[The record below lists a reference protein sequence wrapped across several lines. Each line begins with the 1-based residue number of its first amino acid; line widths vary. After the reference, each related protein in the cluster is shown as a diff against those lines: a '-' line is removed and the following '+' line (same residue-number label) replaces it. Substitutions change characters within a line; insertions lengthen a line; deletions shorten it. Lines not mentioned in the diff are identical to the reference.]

1 MRKQIPN
8 LLTLLNLLSGCVAIT
23 LAFQGRFTGVAIAVL
38 IAALFDFLDGM
49 AARLLNAYSLL
60 GKELDSLADV
70 VSFGVAPASALFVF
84 IRDGLLR
91 PGGVLSPDG
100 TLPPSG
106 LQLPEALAVLIPYLA
121 FLIPLFSAYRLA
133 KFNID
138 ERQTRSFLGLPTPA
152 NGLFWVGY
160 CQGIHTLLPI
170 GEQALLYIT
179 LGFLILLTPLMVTE
193 LPMFSLKMDR
203 FTLKGHERQL
213 LLAVLLIAFVAL
225 WGFVGIAMGI
235 LAYILLS
242 LIPHP
247 SAKQ

>member
-8 LLTLLNLLSGCVAIT
+8 LLTLLNLLSGCIAIT

-49 AARLLNAYSLL
+49 AARLLNAYSPL
-60 GKELDSLADV
+60 GKELDSLADM
-70 VSFGVAPASALFVF
+70 VSFGVAPASTLFVF
-84 IRDGLLR
+84 LRDGLL
-91 PGGVLSPDG
+91 GHGG
-100 TLPPSG
+100 TLVTDGSLLSG
-106 LQLPEALAVLIPYLA
+106 GSPLFTIIPYLA
-121 FLIPLFSAYRLA
+121 FIIPLFSAYRLA

-152 NGLFWVGY
+152 NGLFWVSY
-160 CQGIHTLLPI
+160 CQGIHTLLPA
-170 GEQALLYIT
+170 GGQGLLYIT
-179 LGFLILLTPLMVTE
+179 LAFLILLTPLMVTE

-203 FTLKGHERQL
+203 FVVKGHERQL
-213 LLAVLLIAFVAL
+213 LLTVLVIAFVAL

-247 SAKQ
+247 NAKH